1 MQEAFLI
8 SICIPVYKS
17 EDSLR
22 RCLES
27 VVGQEFDGLQVVVVN
42 DGSPQPQDKKL
53 ACKKIV
59 KQFRKDHKLSKEQLL
74 YREHRTNLGLLE
86 ARHTGVEAA
95 TGQYVFMLDSDDAL
109 APGALKALYD
119 TAVET
124 GADIVQ
130 GKTNVVCLG
139 ADPSSLPEEV
149 LLRQKSMQQ
158 VANKIFLGTLTEN
171 QIFDGYVVQKNHN
184 GFLWGK
190 LYKRE
195 LYLQALS
202 HIPFTRCVFSEDFL
216 QYFFISYEAKKYV
229 GIDFPVYEYS
239 VDTGISSFT
248 KITDLKR
255 WEQVCTAANVFTIL
269 FTAVKELPV
278 QRFTPEHA
286 KALRLKAR
294 FVLANTLEQMKRQ
307 VDPSILEQ
315 ARALMCQYW
324 GEDFVKFEEE
334 RALSQSK
341 G

>member
-1 MQEAFLI
+1 MSNPLI

-17 EDSLR
+17 EPSLR

-27 VVGQEFDGLQVVVVN
+27 VVAQEFEGAQIVLVN
-42 DGSPQPQDKKL
+42 DGSPLPQDKKL

-59 KQFRKDHKLSKEQLL
+59 KQFRKEYKLSKDQLV
-74 YREHRTNLGLLE
+74 YREHRRNLGLLE
-86 ARHTGVEAA
+86 ARRTGVEAA

-109 APGALKALYD
+109 APGSLKALYD
-119 TAVET
+119 TAVGT

-139 ADPSSLPEEV
+139 EGEAPLPEEV

-171 QIFDGYVVQKNHN
+171 QIFDGYILQKNHS

-202 HIPFTRCVFSEDFL
+202 HIPFTRCVYSEDFL

-269 FTAVKELPV
+269 FTAVKELPP
-278 QRFTPEHA
+278 QRFTPEHK
-286 KALRLKAR
+286 KALGLKSR
-294 FVLANTLEQMKRQ
+294 FVLSNTLEQMQHQ
-307 VDPSILEQ
+307 VEPSILPA
-315 ARALMCQYW
+315 ARDLMCQYW
-324 GEDFVKFEEE
+324 GEDFVEFEEA
-334 RALSQSK
+334 RLNK
-341 G
+341 C